1 MPDIESF
8 RYVSKCEE
16 TEIKE
21 NLKSARILGQFLK
34 GPIPLDW
41 ISRAAKIPGKSAL
54 AVGIALWFQAGRTKN
69 KTVVLTS
76 KVMQH
81 FAPNRRAKYEGLKL
95 LEEHNLIQVYRQKSK
110 NPEVTILGG

>member
-1 MPDIESF
+1 MSDIDSF
-8 RYVSKCEE
+8 RYVPKCVE

-21 NLKSARILGQFLK
+21 TPKSARILGQFLK

-54 AVGIALWFQAGRTKN
+54 AVGIALWFQSGRTKSR
-69 KTVVLTS
+69 TFVLTS

-81 FAPNRRAKYEGLKL
+81 FATDRRVKYDGLKL
-95 LEEHNLIQVYRQKSK
+95 LEEHKLVIVCRRKSK